1 MSEAVEIYFTFNG
14 GLSLRSFFRV
24 AYCYKRYDLFVVYYI
39 LVIPFVG
46 WGGGGVGM
54 GDYYMEDLF
63 IYPRL

>member
-24 AYCYKRYDLFVVYYI
+24 AYCYKKYDLFVVYYF
-39 LVIPFVG
+39 LVIPLVG
-46 WGGGGVGM
+46 LGVGRG

>member
-24 AYCYKRYDLFVVYYI
+24 AYCYEKYELLVVYYI
-39 LVIPFVG
+39 LVIPLVG
-46 WGGGGVGM
+46 WGG